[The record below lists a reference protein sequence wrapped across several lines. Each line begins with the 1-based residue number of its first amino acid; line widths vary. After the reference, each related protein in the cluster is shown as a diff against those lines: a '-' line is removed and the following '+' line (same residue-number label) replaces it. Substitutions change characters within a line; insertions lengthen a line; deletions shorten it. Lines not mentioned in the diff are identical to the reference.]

1 MAITISLSASR
12 TTGTAPCG
20 VYFDAS
26 GTTADGVTYPFHQLL
41 YLWNFGDADSGTWE
55 NGANTAQSKNFATG
69 PVAAHLYETAGTYT
83 VTLVVTDGTV
93 SATATETITVTAADV
108 TFSGSNTTCVY
119 NTDAGTDYPAGAT
132 LLQSSDI
139 DSAIATA
146 ITGNGKRILFKGGDT
161 FTSSAMS
168 TITNN
173 TVMFGAYGNG
183 KPNMVIGGGTY
194 ILGLSGSG
202 SPTMNDIWIMDWA
215 VDGGSAADS
224 AVFDAKGSFSRLV
237 QLRVDSTNCCFGTR
251 MDVTTLSALNSTA
264 SPTIRVAANATDT
277 VLAVTSISGVS
288 NGQTISIAQ
297 DAGNAIRHVTTV
309 VSTNATGPTITI
321 TDAMPGPA
329 SVGNQI
335 RVWTP
340 ANPPT
345 HPLWD
350 QVFIVENTTNGLAGG
365 TGDTGYNS
373 VFAAGKRIAFLGN
386 NYDNQEQGEHGIRT
400 MMTIGGVYSNNTTQN
415 IAKVGMTLRAS
426 DFPGEPWLP
435 PSTYSGL
442 AVVSD
447 NVLCG
452 DTFVTATS
460 NNADGTGR
468 TQNWIIERNYCSDAV
483 AASSNYLGFYD
494 GTLCSIRNNVIDL
507 SGNNSATGGVGVN
520 VAQDS
525 AYTVFPSLVWVDN
538 NTFYRSTD
546 VNAAATSTPFLLAAG
561 VTGSFVRNNLVYQ
574 PAVTDNTKARSVI
587 DVDGVNTVSNNT
599 ATGASTRTD
608 PQFTGALTSPIG
620 FTVSAAS
627 YAADGG
633 TASFPAQQSDFYVG
647 YDKFGD
653 NRLGALVQNG
663 QAQRKGVAA

>member
-1 MAITISLSASR
+1 
-12 TTGTAPCG
+12 
-20 VYFDAS
+20 
-26 GTTADGVTYPFHQLL
+26 
-41 YLWNFGDADSGTWE
+41 
-55 NGANTAQSKNFATG
+55 
-69 PVAAHLYETAGTYT
+69 
-83 VTLVVTDGTV
+83 VTLVVTDGTD
-93 SATATETITVTAADV
+93 SATEEVTITVTAADV
-108 TFSGSNTTCVY
+108 TFSGANTTCVY
-119 NTDAGTDYPAGAT
+119 NTTPGTGYPAGAT

-146 ITGNGKRILFKGGDT
+146 ITGNTKRILFKGGDT

-173 TVMFGAYGNG
+173 TVMFGAYGDG
-183 KPNMVIGGGTY
+183 KPNMIVGAGTY
-194 ILGLSGSG
+194 ILGLSGAG

-215 VDGGSAADS
+215 VNGGGAADS

-251 MDVTTLSALNSTA
+251 MDVTTLAALNSTA

-277 VLAVTSISGVS
+277 VLAVSSITGVS

-297 DAGNAIRHVTTV
+297 NAGSPIRHVTTV
-309 VSTNATGPTITI
+309 ASTNVVGPTITI
-321 TDAMPGPA
+321 NAALTGAS
-329 SVGNQI
+329 SVGRQI

-340 ANPPT
+340 SNPPT

-350 QVFIVENTTNGLAGG
+350 QVFIVENTVNGLAGG

-386 NYDNQEQGEHGIRT
+386 NYDNQDQGEHGIRT
-400 MMTIGGVYSNNTTQN
+400 MMTIGGVYSNNTLQN

-442 AVVSD
+442 AVVSN

-452 DTFVTATS
+452 DTFVAATS
-460 NNADGTGR
+460 NNSDGTGR
-468 TQNWIIERNYCSDAV
+468 TQNWIIERNYCTDAV

-525 AYTVFPSLVWVDN
+525 AYTVFPSLVWVYN
-538 NTFYRSTD
+538 NTFYRSTN
-546 VNAAATSTPFLLAAG
+546 VNAATTSTPFLLASG

-574 PAVTDNTKARSVI
+574 PAVSDNAKARAVI
-587 DVDGVNTVSNNT
+587 DAGSGNTVSNNT
-599 ATGASTRTD
+599 VNGADTRVN
-608 PQFTGALTSPIG
+608 PQFSGPLTTPLG
-620 FTVSAAS
+620 FAIAVAS
-627 YAADGG
+627 YATNGG
-633 TASFPAQQSDFYVG
+633 TAVFPATSSDFFNGRDSAGSV
-647 YDKFGD
+647 
-653 NRLGALVQNG
+653 RIGAIVPRDD
-663 QAQRKGVAA
+663 AQCTGVAQ

>member
-12 TTGTAPCG
+12 TDGTAPCG

-26 GTTADGVTYPFHQLL
+26 GTTADGVTYPFHELL
-41 YLWNFGDADSGTWE
+41 YLWNFGDSGAGNWT
-55 NGANTAQSKNFATG
+55 NGANTSQSKNFATG

-83 VTLVVTDGTV
+83 VTLVVWDGTT
-93 SATATETITVTAADV
+93 SATQTETITVTAADV
-108 TFSGSNTTCVY
+108 TFSGANTTYVY
-119 NTDAGTDYPAGAT
+119 NDTPGTGYPVGAT
-132 LLQSSDI
+132 PLQSSDI
-139 DSAIATA
+139 DTAIAAA

-173 TVMFGAYGNG
+173 TVMFGAYGTG
-183 KPNMVIGGGTY
+183 KPNMVVGAGTY
-194 ILGLSGSG
+194 ILGLSGAG
-202 SPTMNDIWIMDWA
+202 SPAMNDIWIMDWA
-215 VDGGSAADS
+215 VDGGGAADS

-237 QLRVDSTNCCFGTR
+237 QLRVDSTDCCFGTR
-251 MDVTTLSALNSTA
+251 MDVTTLSELNSTA
-264 SPTIRVAANATDT
+264 SPTIRVAAVATDT
-277 VLAVTSISGVS
+277 VLAVSSIAGVS

-297 DAGNAIRHVTTV
+297 DSGSAIRHVTTV

-321 TDAMPGPA
+321 TDALTGGA
-329 SVGNQI
+329 SIGKQI

-350 QVFIVENTTNGLAGG
+350 QVFIVENTVNGLAGG

-415 IAKVGMTLRAS
+415 IAKVCMTLRAS

-435 PSTYSGL
+435 ASTYSGL

-460 NNADGTGR
+460 NNSDGTGR
-468 TQNWIIERNYCSDAV
+468 TQNWIMERNYCTDAV
-483 AASSNYLGFYD
+483 AASSNYFGFYD
-494 GTLCSIRNNVIDL
+494 GTRCSIRNNVIDL

-525 AYTVFPSLVWVDN
+525 EFTVFPSLVWVDN

-546 VNAAATSTPFLLAAG
+546 VNAGATSTPFLLAAG

-574 PAVTDNTKARSVI
+574 PAVTDNAKARAVI
-587 DVDGVNTVSNNT
+587 DADGVNTVSNNT
-599 ATGASTRTD
+599 TNGADTRVD
-608 PQFTGALTSPIG
+608 PQFVGPLTSPIG
-620 FTVSAAS
+620 FTISAAS
-627 YAADGG
+627 YGANGG
-633 TASFPAQQSDFYVG
+633 TASFPAQQSDFFNAR
-647 YDKFGD
+647 DKSGD
-653 NRLGALVQNG
+653 NRIGAIVQDG
-663 QAQRKGVAA
+663 EQQIKGVAA